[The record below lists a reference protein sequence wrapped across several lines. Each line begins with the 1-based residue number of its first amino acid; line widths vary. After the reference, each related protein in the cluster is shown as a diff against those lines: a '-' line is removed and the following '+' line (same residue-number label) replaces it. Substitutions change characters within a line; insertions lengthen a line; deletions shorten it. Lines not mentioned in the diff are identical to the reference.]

1 MEIHNVAHLVG
12 YINGGHFIR
21 LGLTVRDDIREAS
34 EIKELERELLEQKT
48 IRQRRRT
55 TKTVA
60 QKHMIP

>member
-1 MEIHNVAHLVG
+1 MLRTRAATLAEDIPFASDSQ
-12 YINGGHFIR
+12 
-21 LGLTVRDDIREAS
+21 VRDDIREAS